1 MYNFKKMF
9 AAFLVKAPRPYPELA
24 KLVAYYGSR
33 RNTPEVLYLGDS
45 VLERIS
51 WSDKDKRTLDRMV
64 AARLTDKMGLLSIS
78 HSAYHLKVYYHLL
91 QILKV
96 TDRKPRLV
104 ILPINMRSFSPQW
117 NLNPAWQ
124 FEDEIDALKKYVE
137 TPGSKIPVLPEKA
150 DHVPPTEVERMVEV
164 KYPFTEL
171 NYLGEF
177 YDLIKDSPSME
188 DEKRYRKKQ
197 IYIFHYLYQLL
208 PVNPRLL
215 FLTKIIELLR
225 ELNINLLVYITPINY
240 QGGNRYLGSDFIK
253 LFQEN
258 VGVVRDIL
266 SPFLERGT
274 VHFLDIGQ
282 LLSSEYFFNVDEAT
296 EHLNQ
301 HGREQVAKVIA
312 NEVLLMDIKR
322 NGVYSL

>member
-9 AAFLVKAPRPYPELA
+9 AAFSARTPKPYPELA
-24 KLVAYYGSR
+24 KLVANYDSR
-33 RNTPEVLYLGDS
+33 RAAPEILYLGDS

-64 AARLTDKMGLLSIS
+64 AARLADKMRLLCIS

-91 QILKV
+91 QILRF
-96 TDRKPRLV
+96 TGRKPRLV

-117 NLNPAWQ
+117 DLNPAWQ
-124 FEDEIDALKKYVE
+124 FEDEINALKKYVE
-137 TPGSKIPVLPEKA
+137 APGTEIPALPEKA
-150 DHVPPTEVERMVEV
+150 DKALPAQMERMVEV

-171 NYLGEF
+171 HYLGEF
-177 YDLIKDSPSME
+177 YDLIKSSPSTE
-188 DEKRYRKKQ
+188 DEKRYRKRH
-197 IYIFHYLYQLL
+197 IYIFHYLYPLL
-208 PVNPRLL
+208 PVNPKLL
-215 FLTKIIELLR
+215 FLTKLIELLR

-240 QGGNRYLGSDFIK
+240 QGGNRYVGNDFSN
-253 LFQEN
+253 LFQGN

-266 SPFLERGT
+266 FPFLERNT
-274 VHFLDIGQ
+274 VRFLDISQ
-282 LLSSEYFFNVDEAT
+282 SLSSEYFFNVDEAT

-312 NEVLLMDIKR
+312 NEIFLMDIKM